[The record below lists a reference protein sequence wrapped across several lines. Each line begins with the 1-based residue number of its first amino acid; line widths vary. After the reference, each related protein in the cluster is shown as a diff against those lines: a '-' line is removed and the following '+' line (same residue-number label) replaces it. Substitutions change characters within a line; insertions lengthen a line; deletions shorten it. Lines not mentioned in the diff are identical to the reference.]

1 MTFQQSFQQKKL
13 YNKVFNKPNTR
24 NKLQF
29 MQVFVKTALFYAF
42 FAYRPQNLKPKL
54 EP

>member
-42 FAYRPQNLKPKL
+42 FCISTPKP
-54 EP
+54 